1 LRNFFFIDYRGNS
14 ANQFVIAL
22 NSAQMSHRSAA
33 HELKTLVLSFH
44 SLLAVE
50 TVEEERVR
58 SLLIEVAND
67 LRLPFYEWS
76 VTEGLRRLRGAT
88 MEMTQD
94 ALQALR
100 GIEKYDFDAVYL
112 FKDLAPHLSNA
123 NIARA
128 LRDLAYKLTST
139 RSAIVLTGQPI
150 ELPPDLDALAVR
162 FELDFP
168 DEAELRELI
177 RMVIDSIGAR
187 QTVRVDLTRE
197 EAQRMVRAL
206 SGLTLNQARQV
217 IAQAIVDDGCL
228 SAKDIQS
235 IIRRKGELLE
245 HGGVLEFFPVDGNRF
260 ELGGFDRLK
269 GWLESAKVGF
279 TPAARELNL
288 EAPKGILLVG
298 VQGCGKS
305 LAAKFVAR
313 QWELPLLK
321 LDAGRLYDKYIGE
334 TEKNFRKATT
344 LAEAMAPVVLWID
357 EIEKVFAQGGSGES
371 DGGLTH
377 RLFGSFLT
385 WLQEKNADVFV
396 VGAANDL
403 MSVPPELLRKGRFD
417 EIFFVD
423 LPTPDERQKIFGI
436 HLTLRKQ
443 EPAQFDL
450 AALAQA
456 TDNFSG
462 AEIEQVVISALYRTL
477 QRKQP
482 LSTQALIE
490 AASNTVPLAIARRE
504 DIEQIREMAKGRF
517 TPVAS
522 GLT

>member
-1 LRNFFFIDYRGNS
+1 
-14 ANQFVIAL
+14 
-22 NSAQMSHRSAA
+22 MSHRSAV

-44 SLLAVE
+44 SLLTIE

-88 MEMTQD
+88 MDMTQD
-94 ALQALR
+94 ALMALKNIDR
-100 GIEKYDFDAVYL
+100 FDFDAIYL

-128 LRDLAYKLTST
+128 LRELAQKLVST
-139 RSAIVLTGQPI
+139 RSMIVLTGSPI
-150 ELPPDLDALAVR
+150 ELPADLDALAVR
-162 FELDFP
+162 FELQLP
-168 DEAELRELI
+168 DEQELRELI
-177 RMVIDSIGAR
+177 RSVIDSITAR
-187 QTVRVDLTRE
+187 QPVRVDLSRE
-197 EAQRMVRAL
+197 DAQRLVRSL

-217 IAQAIVDDGCL
+217 IAQAIVDDGRL
-228 SAKDIQS
+228 SADDIQM
-235 IIRRKGELLE
+235 IIKRKGELLE
-245 HGGVLEFFPVDGNRF
+245 QGGVLEFFPAGTNRF
-260 ELGGFDRLK
+260 ELGGFERLK
-269 GWLESAKVGF
+269 SWLDSARVGF

-288 EAPKGILLVG
+288 EPPKGILLVG

-334 TEKNFRKATT
+334 TERNFRKATT

-371 DGGLTH
+371 DGGLSH

-385 WLQEKNADVFV
+385 WLQEKSASVFV

-403 MSVPPELLRKGRFD
+403 MNVPPELLRKGRFD

-423 LPTPDERQKIFGI
+423 LPTPEERQKIFRI
-436 HLTLRKQ
+436 HLALRKQ
-443 EPAQFDL
+443 DPQQFDL
-450 AALAQA
+450 AALAQG
-456 TDNFSG
+456 TEGFSG
-462 AEIEQVVISALYRTL
+462 AEIEQVVISALYRVL
-477 QRKQP
+477 QQKQP
-482 LSTQALIE
+482 LTTQALIE
-490 AASNTVPLAIARRE
+490 AANSTVPLSIARRE
-504 DIEQIREMAKGRF
+504 DIEEIREMAKGRF
-517 TPVAS
+517 TPVS
-522 GLT
+522 